1 MFAELIE
8 VLDAEKV
15 ILEELVNGVEAEIRF
30 LTGERFDL
38 LAQANRELQ
47 RISRRL
53 KDAELYRALAAGEL
67 ETHLGLEPMAAL
79 AVIAEKAPEPWRE
92 MLSARREELVLLTGR
107 LEHSTAVLARRITD
121 KIGELEEPIS
131 NAEVP
136 LSADGHA
143 TTEAE

>member
-1 MFAELIE
+1 MFAELVE

-15 ILEELVNGVEAEIRF
+15 ILEELVLGVEAEIRF

-67 ETHLGLEPMAAL
+67 ESHLGLEPMAAL
-79 AVIAEKAPEPWRE
+79 AAIAEKAPEPWRG
-92 MLSARREELVLLTGR
+92 LLDARRDELVDLTKR
-107 LEHSTAVLARRITD
+107 LERSTAVLARRISD
-121 KIGELEEPIS
+121 KIGELEEPVKS
-131 NAEVP
+131 AERP
-136 LSADGHA
+136 QSAEGHA
-143 TTEAE
+143 TTEA

>member
-8 VLDAEKV
+8 VLDAEKA

-30 LTGERFDL
+30 LTRERFDL

-67 ETHLGLEPMAAL
+67 ETSLGLEPMAAL
-79 AVIAEKAPEPWRE
+79 AAIAEKAPEPWGQ
-92 MLSARREELVLLTGR
+92 MLCARREELVLLTGR
-107 LEHSTAVLARRITD
+107 LERATGLLARRISD
-121 KIGELEEPIS
+121 KIGELEEPIKS
-131 NAEVP
+131 AEVP